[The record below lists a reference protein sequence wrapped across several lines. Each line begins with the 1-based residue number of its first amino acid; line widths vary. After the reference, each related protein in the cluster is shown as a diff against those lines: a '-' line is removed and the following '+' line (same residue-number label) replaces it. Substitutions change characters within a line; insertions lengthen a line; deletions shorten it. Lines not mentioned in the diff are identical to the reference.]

1 MHKIPCV
8 SVIMSVFNGED
19 FLADAIK
26 SVLRQTFTNFEFIII
41 DDGSKDSS
49 LVIIQSFQELDPRIK
64 VIVHKNQG
72 LAKSLNVGIENSIG
86 KYIARIDADDLCYE
100 SRLEKQYAFMEENH
114 AVDLIGSSV
123 DVINEDGSIT
133 ASKKQITDFENIFK
147 KRFLLSPILHITFFG
162 KRSFFERNNGYR
174 DSFVFAQD
182 YDLVLRGID
191 SGSIILN
198 MEEQLVQYRDFR
210 RKINPSKFIQQFR
223 ITELAIRLSRERS
236 KFGKEVSDLNL
247 EFQKIK
253 KVKPFEIFMVNIF
266 LKTYFL
272 DHSLKDKALKN
283 FINILVFIINPDLRR
298 LLVRDFRAYKL
309 SSENE

>member
-1 MHKIPCV
+1 MNKVPGV

-19 FLADAIK
+19 FLEASIQ
-26 SVLRQTFTNFEFIII
+26 SVLRQTFTDFEFIII
-41 DDGSKDSS
+41 DDGSNDSS
-49 LVIIQSFQELDPRIK
+49 LAIIESFKELDPRIK
-64 VIVHKNQG
+64 VIAHKNQG
-72 LAKSLNVGIENSIG
+72 LPKSLNVGIENSIG

-100 SRLEKQYAFMEENH
+100 LRLEKQFAFMEENH

-123 DVINEDGSIT
+123 DVINEDGLIT
-133 ASKKQITDFENIFK
+133 ASKKQITDFENIYK

-198 MEEQLVQYRDFR
+198 MKEPLVQYRDFQ
-210 RKINPSKFIQQFR
+210 RKINPLKFIQQFR
-223 ITELAIRLSRERS
+223 ITELAIRLSKERNM
-236 KFGKEVSDLNL
+236 FGKEVSDLNL
-247 EFQKIK
+247 EFQKIRK
-253 KVKPFEIFMVNIF
+253 LKPFEIFVVNMF

-272 DHSLKDKALKN
+272 DYSLKNKALKN
-283 FINILVFIINPDLRR
+283 FINILVFTISPDLRR
-298 LLVRDFRAYKL
+298 LLVRDFRAYRLQTKK
-309 SSENE
+309 

>member
-1 MHKIPCV
+1 MHKIPGV

-26 SVLRQTFTNFEFIII
+26 SVLHQTFTDFEFIIV
-41 DDGSKDSS
+41 DDGSNDRS
-49 LVIIQSFQELDPRIK
+49 LAIIQSFQELDSRIK
-64 VIVHKNQG
+64 IIVHKNQG
-72 LAKSLNVGIENSIG
+72 LAKSLNIGIEHSKG

-114 AVDLIGSSV
+114 SVDLIGSSV
-123 DVINEDGSIT
+123 DVIDEDGSIT
-133 ASKKQITDFENIFK
+133 AIKKQITDFENIFK

-272 DHSLKDKALKN
+272 DYSLKDKALKN

-309 SSENE
+309 SSEK

>member
-1 MHKIPCV
+1 MHKIPGV

-26 SVLRQTFTNFEFIII
+26 SVLNQTFTNFEFIIV
-41 DDGSKDSS
+41 DDGSNDSS
-49 LVIIQSFQELDPRIK
+49 LAIIQSFQELDSRIK
-64 VIVHKNQG
+64 IIVHKNQG
-72 LAKSLNVGIENSIG
+72 LAKSLNIGIEHSIG

-100 SRLEKQYAFMEENH
+100 SRLAKQYTFMEENH

-123 DVINEDGSIT
+123 DVIDEDGSIT
-133 ASKKQITDFENIFK
+133 AIKKQITDFENIFK

-162 KRSFFERNNGYR
+162 KKSFFEKNNGYR
-174 DSFVFAQD
+174 DSFIFAQD
-182 YDLVLRGID
+182 YDLVLRGLD

-198 MEEQLVQYRDFR
+198 MEEQLVQYRDFQ

-223 ITELAIRLSRERS
+223 ITELAIKLSRERS

-247 EFQKIK
+247 EFQKIR
-253 KVKPFEIFMVNIF
+253 KVKSFEIFMVNIF

-272 DHSLKDKALKN
+272 KYSLANKALRS
-283 FINILVFIINPDLRR
+283 FINILVFIVNPDLRR

-309 SSENE
+309 QSKK

>member
-1 MHKIPCV
+1 MHKIPGV

-26 SVLRQTFTNFEFIII
+26 SVLHQTFTNFEFIIV
-41 DDGSKDSS
+41 DDGSNDRS
-49 LVIIQSFQELDPRIK
+49 LAIIQSFQELDSRIK
-64 VIVHKNQG
+64 ILAHKNQG
-72 LAKSLNVGIENSIG
+72 LARSLNIGIEHSKG

-133 ASKKQITDFENIFK
+133 TSKKQITDFENIFK

-253 KVKPFEIFMVNIF
+253 KVKPLEIFMVNIF

-272 DHSLKDKALKN
+272 DYSLKNKALKN
-283 FINILVFIINPDLRR
+283 LINILVFIINPDLRR

-309 SSENE
+309 SSEK